1 MNYYDEILNEIQD
14 LISEEKYDEA
24 KSIILNELNISYVPK
39 DVETKLYE
47 LLDEI
52 KSKTFVV
59 KELKDEQIE
68 EFLKMDENHQLLAV
82 DALNKKN
89 LREYIDLCQNYLL
102 SDGYVNAKVLLIDS
116 LIRQEINYEFKYKD
130 NSFNPRNLIRVEESE
145 GFIEGIN
152 NIRDKFMKN
161 PSMMKMAEQLM
172 YKEAILSLPN
182 NLHKDDGIALAN
194 KIEKYILDAF
204 NSAN

>member
-1 MNYYDEILNEIQD
+1 MNYYDEILNEIQE
-14 LISEEKYDEA
+14 LISDEKYDEA

-39 DVETKLYE
+39 DIETKLYE

-52 KSKTFVV
+52 KSKIFVV
-59 KELKDEQIE
+59 KELTDEQIE

-130 NSFNPRNLIRVEESE
+130 SSFNPRNIIRVEESE
-145 GFIEGIN
+145 GFVEGIN

-182 NLHKDDGIALAN
+182 NLHKEDGIALAN